1 MLSNHPD
8 TLPDGRIPVLIS
20 AHARDLV
27 AAEAGALARY
37 LHTHPAGVPQ
47 VAQTLRATRPVRRH
61 RAMVRARDVGELI
74 SGLDAV
80 YRGAEHPLVVRSHQP
95 EAARTAFVFPG
106 QGNQWPG
113 MGADLL
119 AVAAYRAEADRC
131 HDAFLRAG
139 HASPLSYLRGA
150 DESDDT
156 DPAVQRGSTQ
166 ESRSWDRRDEPVVVQ
181 AAQFTHAAAL
191 AATWRHFGVLPDI
204 TVGHSLGEVA
214 AAYTAGVVDLDAA
227 VAVVAARAQLTDL
240 LAANAPVRFG
250 MAMIAVSAETA
261 SEIIAE
267 TPGWLELSVVN
278 GPESVVISGEWPAI
292 QQVLNAAQ
300 RRGVFARELPVRY
313 PAHTSALEPLRDQLT
328 AQLPDAQF
336 HSTPVEFLGSVYGAP
351 IPAGAAFRQYWFDNL
366 RRQVRFDLAA
376 AAAVARG
383 VTTFI
388 EMSAHPT
395 LLIALGDSAGTAL
408 VLGSTDRDR
417 PAAEA
422 LAANIA
428 AAAIADPGYRW
439 RDFTPPDAPA
449 PLRHFPH
456 APMHTNRLWA
466 GAQASAPRH
475 RAPVVMTERWVPA
488 GEQEPRPARVAVNDY
503 TGQSAELTAQL
514 VAALETSHVAVVTDP
529 EEAELLLLIAPPADT
544 TEIGAAAAE
553 FAQYAAA
560 QTALHPGRN
569 CRRVWL
575 LTRGAEQLEADPP
588 ARPGPAALAA
598 LHRSTGF
605 DYPDQTYAHIDL
617 PTQTTHD
624 DLRAAVGALALN
636 DTEVAVR
643 GGQLATRRFVESP
656 AAQTVP
662 AVPHSVVITGGTGAI
677 GMAYA
682 AYCAE
687 HGVRD
692 IVLLSRSGGTDT
704 IAAQLAVLRARTGA
718 RVTAIRCDIT
728 DDAAVAAVIAHHR
741 PAPVGLLVHT
751 ASAEAVATA
760 KVTETAVRDALG
772 AKVIG
777 LDNVVRHWPLRA
789 DARVLVCSSVLALW
803 GGSGHGLYAAA
814 NRMADIKVGQ
824 LRAQGHDASSIR
836 WGLWRS
842 VAVVSGEEKDR
853 IGRTGL
859 TPMSPEAAITAGLS
873 AAPNDPAILSADF
886 DRLAVFF
893 DSQGVPSPFDAALSA
908 DLFTPTG
915 AGAERPVAEVVADE
929 LVTVLGLEGPDDI
942 DMHRA
947 LVDLGLDSLLALD
960 LRKRLGRATG
970 LRVALGPLLAGM
982 TGAQLTAVLRDDA
995 APSPATERTV
1005 FTHD

>member
-1 MLSNHPD
+1 MLSNHPN

-27 AAEAGALARY
+27 AAEAGALVRY
-37 LHTHPAGVPQ
+37 LHTHPAAVPQ
-47 VAQTLRATRPVRRH
+47 VAHTLRATRPLRRH
-61 RAMVRARDVGELI
+61 RAMVRARDTDELI
-74 SGLDAV
+74 SGLDAL
-80 YRGAEHPLVVRSHQP
+80 YRGAEHPLVVRSNQP

-113 MGADLL
+113 MGAGLWG
-119 AVAAYRAEADRC
+119 VAAYRAEADRC
-131 HDAFLRAG
+131 HEAFVRAG
-139 HASPLSYLRGA
+139 HRSPLGYLRGA
-150 DESDDT
+150 DD
-156 DPAVQRGSTQ
+156 STQ
-166 ESRSWDRRDEPVVVQ
+166 DGGDDPVVVQ

-204 TVGHSLGEVA
+204 TVGHSLGELA

-227 VAVVAARAQLTDL
+227 VAVVATRAQLTDL

-250 MAMIAVSAETA
+250 MAMIAVGADTA
-261 SEIIAE
+261 TEIIAQ

-292 QQVLNAAQ
+292 QQLLDSAQ
-300 RRGVFARELPVRY
+300 RRGVFARELAVRY

-328 AQLPDAQF
+328 TQLPDAVF
-336 HSTPVEFLGSVYGAP
+336 HSAPVEFLGSVYGGP
-351 IPAGAAFRQYWFDNL
+351 IPAGTAFRQYWFDNL

-395 LLIALGDSAGTAL
+395 LLIALGDSAGAAQ

-417 PAAEA
+417 PAADA

-439 RDFTPPDAPA
+439 RDFTPPEAPA

-466 GAQASAPRH
+466 GAQESAPRR
-475 RAPVVMTERWVPA
+475 RAPVVMTESWQPA
-488 GEQEPRPARVAVNDY
+488 TEPGRRPVRVAVDDY
-503 TGQSAELTAQL
+503 TGKSAELTARL
-514 VAALETSHVAVVTDP
+514 VAALGASDVAVTDP
-529 EEAELLLLIAPPADT
+529 EDAELLLLVAPPAAT

-553 FAQYAAA
+553 FVHYAAA
-560 QTALHPGRN
+560 QTAVQPGRN

-575 LTRGAEQLEADPP
+575 LTRGAEQLDADTPP
-588 ARPGPAALAA
+588 LPGPAALAA

-605 DYPDQTYAHIDL
+605 DYPDQTFAHIDL
-617 PTQTTHD
+617 PAQVTD
-624 DLRAAVGALALN
+624 EDLRAAVGALVLD

-643 GGQLATRRFVESP
+643 GGVLATRRFVESP
-656 AAQTVP
+656 AAATVP
-662 AVPHSVVITGGTGAI
+662 ALPQSVVITGGTGAI

-682 AYCAE
+682 AYCAD
-687 HGVRD
+687 HGAQD
-692 IVLLSRSGGTDT
+692 IVLLSRSGATDT

-741 PAPVGLLVHT
+741 PAPAGLLVHT
-751 ASAEAVATA
+751 ASAEAIAAST
-760 KVTETAVRDALG
+760 VTESAIRDALG

-777 LDNVVRHWPLRA
+777 LDNVVRHWPLHA

-814 NRMADIKVGQ
+814 NRMADTLVGQ
-824 LRAQGHDASSIR
+824 LRAQGLGASSIR

-859 TPMSPEAAITAGLS
+859 TPMAPEAAITAGLV

-893 DSQGVPSPFDAALSA
+893 DSQGVPSPFDAALTA
-908 DLFTPTG
+908 DPCISTG
-915 AGAERPVAEVVADE
+915 VGADRSIADVVADE

-995 APSPATERTV
+995 APPPATERTV

>member
-1 MLSNHPD
+1 MLNNHPT
-8 TLPDGRIPVLIS
+8 TLPDARIPVLIS

-37 LHTHPAGVPQ
+37 LHTHPAGVPA
-47 VAQTLRATRPVRRH
+47 VAQTLRATRPVRRY
-61 RAMVRARDVGELI
+61 RAVIRARDAAELLA
-74 SGLDAV
+74 GLEAL
-80 YRGAEHPLVVRSHQP
+80 YRGVEHPLVAQSHQP

-113 MGADLL
+113 MGAELL
-119 AVAAYRAEADRC
+119 GVTAYRAEADRC
-131 HDAFLRAG
+131 HEAFLRAG
-139 HASPLSYLRGA
+139 HASPLSYLRGME
-150 DESDDT
+150 DSD
-156 DPAVQRGSTQ
+156 
-166 ESRSWDRRDEPVVVQ
+166 PVVVQ

-214 AAYTAGVVDLDAA
+214 AAYIAGLVDLDAA

-250 MAMIAVSAETA
+250 MAMLALNADAAADLIAATS
-261 SEIIAE
+261 
-267 TPGWLELSVVN
+267 GWLELSVVN
-278 GPESVVISGEWPAI
+278 GPESVVVSGEWSAI
-292 QQVLNAAQ
+292 QQILEAAG

-328 AQLPDAQF
+328 EQLPDAQF
-336 HSTPVEFLGSVYGAP
+336 HSAPVEFIGSVYGGP
-351 IPAGAAFRQYWFDNL
+351 IPPGTTFRQYWFDNL

-395 LLIALGDSAGTAL
+395 LLVALGDSVGAAQ
-408 VLGSTDRDR
+408 VLGSADRDQ
-417 PAAEA
+417 PANEA
-422 LAANIA
+422 LAANVA

-439 RDFTPPDAPA
+439 RDFAPAQTSA

-466 GAQASAPRH
+466 GAETSVPRH
-475 RAPVVMTERWVPA
+475 RMPVVMTESWLPVT
-488 GEQEPRPARVAVNDY
+488 EPQQRPARIAVVDY
-503 TGQSAELTAQL
+503 AGQSGELTAQL
-514 VAALETSHVAVVTDP
+514 A
-529 EEAELLLLIAPPADT
+529 AELDALDAEVVDPADAEFLVLVAPLADAVDIATAT
-544 TEIGAAAAE
+544 TE
-553 FAQYAAA
+553 FAGYAAS
-560 QTALHPGRN
+560 QTVVQPGPN

-575 LTRGAEQLEADPP
+575 VTRGAEQLAGDPSP
-588 ARPGPAALAA
+588 RPGAAALAA
-598 LHRSTGF
+598 LHRSIGF
-605 DYPDQTYAHIDL
+605 DYPDHTFAHLDL
-617 PTQTTHD
+617 PVQPTAA
-624 DLRAAVGALALN
+624 DLRAAGAALWLT

-643 GGQLATRRFVESP
+643 AGSLATRRFVESR
-656 AAQTVP
+656 AAATAP
-662 AVPHSVVITGGTGAI
+662 TIPETVVISGGTGAI
-677 GMAYA
+677 GLAYA
-682 AYCAE
+682 AFCAE
-687 HGVRD
+687 HGARD
-692 IVLLSRSGGTDT
+692 IVLLSRSGASDASTP
-704 IAAQLAVLRARTGA
+704 QLDALRARTGA
-718 RVTAIRCDIT
+718 RITVIRCDIT
-728 DDAAVAAVIAHHR
+728 DDAAVAAVVAQYR
-741 PAPVGLLVHT
+741 PVPAGLLVHT
-751 ASAEAVATA
+751 ASAEAVATS
-760 KVTETAVRDALG
+760 KVTAAAVRDAFG

-777 LDNVVRHWPLRA
+777 LDNLARHWPLDA
-789 DARVLVCSSVLALW
+789 GARVLVCSSVLALW

-814 NRMADIKVGQ
+814 NRMADTLVGQ
-824 LRAQGHDASSIR
+824 LRAQGLGATSIR

-842 VAVVSGEEKDR
+842 VAVVSGQEKDR
-853 IGRTGL
+853 IARTGL
-859 TPMSPEAAITAGLS
+859 TPMAPEAAISAGLL
-873 AAPNDPAILSADF
+873 AAPHDPAILAADF

-893 DSQGVPSPFDAALSA
+893 DSQGVPSPFDAAL
-908 DLFTPTG
+908 TG
-915 AGAERPVAEVVADE
+915 ATVDGRADRPIGEVVADE

-982 TGAQLTAVLRDDA
+982 TGAQLTATLTDDA
-995 APSPATERTV
+995 APAAATERTV

>member
-1 MLSNHPD
+1 MLNKNHPS

-27 AAEAGALARY
+27 AAEAGGLARY
-37 LHTHPAGVPQ
+37 LHTHPAEVSA
-47 VAQTLRATRPVRRH
+47 VAQTLRATRPVRRY
-61 RAMVRARDVGELI
+61 RAVIRARDAAELI
-74 SGLDAV
+74 AGLDAV
-80 YRGAEHPLVVRSHQP
+80 YRGVDHPLVAGSHQP
-95 EAARTAFVFPG
+95 ETARTAFVFPG

-113 MGADLL
+113 MGTELL
-119 AVAAYRAEADRC
+119 GVAAYRAEADRC

-139 HASPLSYLRGA
+139 HASPLNYLRGT
-150 DESDDT
+150 DDT
-156 DPAVQRGSTQ
+156 DPVVQRGSTQ
-166 ESRSWDRRDEPVVVQ
+166 ESRSWDRRTDPVVVQ

-250 MAMIAVSAETA
+250 MAMVALNADAAAELIAA
-261 SEIIAE
+261 

-278 GPESVVISGEWPAI
+278 GPESVVVSGEWPAI
-292 QQVLNAAQ
+292 QQVLEAAG

-313 PAHTSALEPLRDQLT
+313 PAHTSALEPLREQLT
-328 AQLPDAQF
+328 GQLPDAQF
-336 HSTPVEFLGSVYGAP
+336 HSAPVEFIGSVYGGP
-351 IPAGAAFRQYWFDNL
+351 IPPAATFRQYWFDNL

-395 LLIALGDSAGTAL
+395 LLVALGDSVGAAQ
-408 VLGSTDRDR
+408 VLGSTDRDQ
-417 PAAEA
+417 PAGEA

-439 RDFTPPDAPA
+439 RDFAPPNAPA
-449 PLRHFPH
+449 LLRHFPH

-466 GAQASAPRH
+466 GTETSVPRH
-475 RAPVVMTERWVPA
+475 RMPVVMTESWLPVT
-488 GEQEPRPARVAVNDY
+488 EPQQRPARVAVVDY
-503 TGQSAELTAQL
+503 AGQSAELTAHLAAALDAELVDPADAEFLVL
-514 VAALETSHVAVVTDP
+514 VAPLADAVDITT
-529 EEAELLLLIAPPADT
+529 AT
-544 TEIGAAAAE
+544 TEFAGHAAS
-553 FAQYAAA
+553 QSIV
-560 QTALHPGRN
+560 QPGQS

-575 LTRGAEQLEADPP
+575 VTRGAEQLDADPP
-588 ARPGPAALAA
+588 PRPGGAALAA
-598 LHRSTGF
+598 LHRSIGF
-605 DYPDQTYAHIDL
+605 DYPDHTFAHLDL
-617 PTQTTHD
+617 PVQPTAA
-624 DLRAAVGALALN
+624 DLRAAGAALQLT

-643 GGQLATRRFVESP
+643 AGKLATRRFVESTT
-656 AAQTVP
+656 AATAPTVP
-662 AVPHSVVITGGTGAI
+662 ETVVISGGTGAI
-677 GMAYA
+677 GLAYA
-682 AYCAE
+682 AFCAD
-687 HGVRD
+687 HGARD
-692 IVLLSRSGGTDT
+692 IVLLSRSGATDAT
-704 IAAQLAVLRARTGA
+704 TPHMDALRARTGA
-718 RVTAIRCDIT
+718 RITAIRCDIT
-728 DDAAVAAVIAHHR
+728 DDAAVAAVIAQYR
-741 PAPVGLLVHT
+741 PVPAGLLVHT
-751 ASAEAVATA
+751 ASAEAVAASKITA
-760 KVTETAVRDALG
+760 EAVRDAFG

-777 LDNVVRHWPLRA
+777 LDNLARHWPLGA

-814 NRMADIKVGQ
+814 NRMADTLVGQ
-824 LRAQGHDASSIR
+824 LRAQGLGATSIR

-853 IGRTGL
+853 IARTGL
-859 TPMSPEAAITAGLS
+859 TPMVPEAAITAGLL
-873 AAPNDPAILSADF
+873 AAPGDPAILAADF

-893 DSQGVPSPFDAALSA
+893 DSQGVPSPFDASLTAATVDGQA
-908 DLFTPTG
+908 D
-915 AGAERPVAEVVADE
+915 RPIGEVVADE

-982 TGAQLTAVLRDDA
+982 TGAQLTAALTDDA
-995 APSPATERTV
+995 APAAATERTV

>member
-1 MLSNHPD
+1 MLNSHPT

-37 LHTHPAGVPQ
+37 LHTHSAGVEA
-47 VAQTLRATRPVRRH
+47 VAQTLRATRSVRRY
-61 RAMVRARDVGELI
+61 RAVIRARDTAELVA
-74 SGLDAV
+74 GLDAV
-80 YRGAEHPLVVRSHQP
+80 YRGVEHPLVARSHQP

-113 MGADLL
+113 MGAELL
-119 AVAAYRAEADRC
+119 GLAAYRAEADRC

-139 HASPLSYLRGA
+139 HASPLSYLRGTDDA
-150 DESDDT
+150 D
-156 DPAVQRGSTQ
+156 
-166 ESRSWDRRDEPVVVQ
+166 PVVVQ

-204 TVGHSLGEVA
+204 TVGHSLGELA

-240 LAANAPVRFG
+240 LAADAPVRFG
-250 MAMIAVSAETA
+250 MAMIALNADA
-261 SEIIAE
+261 AADMIAA

-278 GPESVVISGEWPAI
+278 GPESVVVSGELPAI
-292 QQVLNAAQ
+292 QHILECAG

-328 AQLPDAQF
+328 GKLPDAQF
-336 HSTPVEFLGSVYGAP
+336 HSAPVEFIGSVYGGP
-351 IPAGAAFRQYWFDNL
+351 IPLAATFRQYWFDNL

-388 EMSAHPT
+388 EMSAHLT
-395 LLIALGDSAGTAL
+395 LLVALADSVGPAQ
-408 VLGSTDRDR
+408 VLGSTERDQ
-417 PAAEA
+417 PSGEA
-422 LAANIA
+422 LATNIA

-439 RDFTPPDAPA
+439 RDFAPDAPA
-449 PLRHFPH
+449 LLRHFPH

-466 GAQASAPRH
+466 GTETSAPRH
-475 RAPVVMTERWVPA
+475 RMPVVMTERWLPLT
-488 GEQEPRPARVAVNDY
+488 EPGRRPTRVAVIDY
-503 TGQSAELTAQL
+503 SGQSPGLTAQL
-514 VAALETSHVAVVTDP
+514 TAALDAEVVDQAD
-529 EEAELLLLIAPPADT
+529 AEFLLLVAPLADSVDIT
-544 TEIGAAAAE
+544 AAATE
-553 FAQYAAA
+553 FAESAVG
-560 QTALHPGRN
+560 QTAVLPGQN

-575 LTRGAEQLEADPP
+575 VTRGAEYLDGDPAP
-588 ARPGPAALAA
+588 SPGAAALAA
-598 LHRSTGF
+598 LHRSAGF
-605 DYPDQTYAHIDL
+605 DYPDHTFAHLDL
-617 PTQTTHD
+617 PVQPTAA
-624 DLRAAVGALALN
+624 DLRAVGAALWLT

-643 GGQLATRRFVESP
+643 AGRLATRRLVESVESK
-656 AAQTVP
+656 AAATVP
-662 AVPHSVVITGGTGAI
+662 TVPENVVISGGTGAI

-682 AYCAE
+682 AFCAD
-687 HGVRD
+687 HGARD
-692 IVLLSRSGGTDT
+692 IVLLSRSGASDA
-704 IAAQLAVLRARTGA
+704 IAAQLDALRARTGA
-718 RVTAIRCDIT
+718 RITAIRCDIT
-728 DDAAVAAVIAHHR
+728 DDTAIAAVIAQYR
-741 PAPVGLLVHT
+741 PVPAGLLVHT
-751 ASAEAVATA
+751 ASAEAVAASQITA
-760 KVTETAVRDALG
+760 EAVRDAFG

-777 LDNVVRHWPLRA
+777 LDNLARHWPLDA

-814 NRMADIKVGQ
+814 NRMVDTLVGR
-824 LRAQGHDASSIR
+824 LRAQGLGATSIR

-853 IGRTGL
+853 IARTGL
-859 TPMSPEAAITAGLS
+859 TPMAPEAAITAGLL
-873 AAPNDPAILSADF
+873 AAPGDPAILAADF

-893 DSQGVPSPFDAALSA
+893 DSQGVPSPFEASLTAATVEGQA
-908 DLFTPTG
+908 D
-915 AGAERPVAEVVADE
+915 RPIGEVVADE

-982 TGAQLTAVLRDDA
+982 TGAQLTATLRDDA
-995 APSPATERTV
+995 APAAATERTV